1 VIYADLIFLVN
12 FLTDG
17 VLLLATAWTRK
28 CRIKLWRIAAA
39 AAFGSVY
46 VVLLLFPQWSFLL
59 AFSIKFLVSVLMV
72 LISFGYKGWQA
83 LARNVAAFYV
93 TAFVTAGGIYGLY
106 YFFLPPK
113 DVLEAVFTGVYE
125 WTAGYGF
132 IGLCFVF
139 LIWLYM
145 RVFRGSKKQEA
156 AAQQMASVEVEIKG
170 HRLSC
175 IGLVDTGN
183 QLYDPLTKTPVMIAE
198 ARLWK
203 DVLPK
208 EWLKRLQT
216 QDAESI
222 VAAMGEEEFA
232 WQDRLRIV
240 PYRGVNRSTQFML
253 AIRPDKV
260 QLHYGG
266 RDWETGKVL
275 IGFDGGQLS
284 ADGSYQAIIHPM
296 LLSD

>member
-1 VIYADLIFLVN
+1 
-12 FLTDG
+12 
-17 VLLLATAWTRK
+17 
-28 CRIKLWRIAAA
+28 
-39 AAFGSVY
+39 
-46 VVLLLFPQWSFLL
+46 
-59 AFSIKFLVSVLMV
+59 
-72 LISFGYKGWQA
+72 
-83 LARNVAAFYV
+83 
-93 TAFVTAGGIYGLY
+93 
-106 YFFLPPK
+106 
-113 DVLEAVFTGVYE
+113 
-125 WTAGYGF
+125 
-132 IGLCFVF
+132 
-139 LIWLYM
+139 
-145 RVFRGSKKQEA
+145 
-156 AAQQMASVEVEIKG
+156 MASVEVEIKG

-175 IGLVDTGN
+175 VGLVDTGN

-198 ARLWK
+198 AKLWK

-208 EWLKRLQT
+208 EWLKRMQT

-222 VAAMGEEEFA
+222 VAAMGEEEFE

-260 QLHYGG
+260 QLQYAG
-266 RDWETGKVL
+266 RNWETRKVL